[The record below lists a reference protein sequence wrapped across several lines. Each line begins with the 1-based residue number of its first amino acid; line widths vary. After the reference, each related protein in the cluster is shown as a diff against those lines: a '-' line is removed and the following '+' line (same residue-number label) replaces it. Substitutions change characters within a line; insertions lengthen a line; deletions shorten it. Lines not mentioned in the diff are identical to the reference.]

1 MFQVVILAG
10 GMGKRMKSSLPKVLV
25 NFKNKPMLV
34 HIVEKA
40 NELNPEKI
48 IIIIGTHSKNI
59 VYNTIKNTLPEI
71 FSKIKFVEQQVA
83 RGTGDAVKYTI
94 PELIDNIP
102 TLILNGDVP
111 NINACTLSECFNFN
125 SEYTQILAFIP
136 YNNFGYGRI
145 IQDNNKLEYIR
156 EEKDCNDE
164 ERKIKL
170 CNTGIYCIPSNLLKK
185 YLDKLD
191 NNNKSREFYLTDIF
205 SLILKDIPNSVN
217 VITLKE
223 ENNIQVYGI
232 NTREQLN
239 FLERITNQCIP

>member
-34 HIVEKA
+34 HIVEQA
-40 NELNPEKI
+40 NKLNPEKI

-59 VYNTIKNTLPEI
+59 VCNTIKNTLPEI
-71 FSKIKFVEQQVA
+71 FSKIRFVEQQVA

-111 NINACTLSECFNFN
+111 NISSNTLSKCFDLN
-125 SEYTQILAFIP
+125 SKNTQILAFTP
-136 YNNFGYGRI
+136 DNNFGYGRI
-145 IQDNNKLEYIR
+145 IQNNNILQYIR
-156 EEKDCNDE
+156 EEKDCNNE
-164 ERKIKL
+164 EREITL
-170 CNTGIYCIPSNLLKK
+170 CNTGIYCIPSNLLKN
-185 YLDKLD
+185 YLDKLN
-191 NNNKSREFYLTDIF
+191 NNNKSNEFYLTDIF
-205 SLILKDIPNSVN
+205 SLILEDIPNSVKI
-217 VITLKE
+217 VTLPK
-223 ENNIQVYGI
+223 ENNVQVYGI
-232 NTREQLN
+232 NTREQLL